1 MSVPTSP
8 TNALPQTNIP
18 NPHRVVFALIIINK
32 AGGLIYQRDF
42 HEGLTKLSINDY
54 LILAGTFHGIHAIT
68 ARLTP
73 PSLVN
78 PPQKPTGIEILETEA
93 FRLQCFQTLTGT
105 KFLLFTEPH
114 QANADMV
121 LRRVYEL
128 YADYVMKNPFYQS
141 EMPIRCEAFDRHLG
155 SYVKSRQ

>member
-1 MSVPTSP
+1 
-8 TNALPQTNIP
+8 
-18 NPHRVVFALIIINK
+18 
-32 AGGLIYQRDF
+32 
-42 HEGLTKLSINDY
+42 LSINDY
-54 LILAGTFHGIHAIT
+54 LILAGTFHGYSLPFPLPNQRWILPLIFIHSIHAIT
-68 ARLTP
+68 SRLIP
-73 PSLVN
+73 PQLLPP
-78 PPQKPTGIEILETEA
+78 PPQKATGIEILESEA

-114 QANADMV
+114 QMNADAV

-128 YADYVMKNPFYQS
+128 YADYVMKNPFYQN

>member
-1 MSVPTSP
+1 MSAPFP
-8 TNALPQTNIP
+8 LNNQPKK
-18 NPHRVVFALIIINK
+18 VVFALIIINK

-68 ARLTP
+68 SRLIP
-73 PSLVN
+73 PQLLPP
-78 PPQKPTGIEILETEA
+78 PPQKATGIEILESEA

-114 QANADMV
+114 QMNADAV

-128 YADYVMKNPFYQS
+128 YADYVMKNPFYQN